1 VIFGPGGS
9 GKQRAGTLPI
19 CCTWPHS
26 LICIDVKREHVHVTQ
41 ESRGRFGPS
50 SVVDPFGGG
59 LRWNPLD
66 VLDPASPT
74 YVEDVMALG
83 KAICS
88 GLRTVNLRFANKSI
102 VGPALGA
109 NTRARGPTLG
119 ANGPTLICEGL
130 ANTSVGQQSLR
141 TGKD

>member
-50 SVVDPFGGG
+50 YVVDPFG
-59 LRWNPLD
+59 R
-66 VLDPASPT
+66 VLK
-74 YVEDVMALG
+74 VEMMDEIRRLTAV
-83 KAICS
+83 K
-88 GLRTVNLRFANKSI
+88 
-102 VGPALGA
+102 
-109 NTRARGPTLG
+109 
-119 ANGPTLICEGL
+119 
-130 ANTSVGQQSLR
+130 
-141 TGKD
+141 